1 MTQPPAAAMMGL
13 ITGAWVT
20 QAVYVAARLGV
31 ADVIAAEGPRSPGEL
46 AERLDADADA
56 LYRVLRALAAVG
68 VFAERDDGAF
78 TMTPLADCL
87 RSDAPGSLRAFAIM
101 MGGEGVWRSWGEVLH
116 SVRTGERDLRDH
128 GAGGSADD
136 EPVGGGVDV
145 EAVRRAARL
154 VPPAAG
160 SRRSRRRRGAP

>member
-56 LYRVLRALAAVG
+56 LYRVLRA
-68 VFAERDDGAF
+68 R
-78 TMTPLADCL
+78 
-87 RSDAPGSLRAFAIM
+87 RR
-101 MGGEGVWRSWGEVLH
+101 WGLSPSGTTE
-116 SVRTGERDLRDH
+116 
-128 GAGGSADD
+128 
-136 EPVGGGVDV
+136 
-145 EAVRRAARL
+145 
-154 VPPAAG
+154 
-160 SRRSRRRRGAP
+160 RSR